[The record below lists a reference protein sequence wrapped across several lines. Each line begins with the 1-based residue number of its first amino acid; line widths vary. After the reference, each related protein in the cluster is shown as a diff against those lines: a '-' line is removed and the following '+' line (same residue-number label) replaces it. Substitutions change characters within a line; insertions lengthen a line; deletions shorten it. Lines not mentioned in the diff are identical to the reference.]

1 MTLMTMEQ
9 VKITIGDRV
18 LGVLAG
24 SWQLERRERVGI
36 VGRNGAGKSTLL
48 AVLAGRLEP
57 DAGTVRRFGTIAE
70 LRQAAGAKGDVA
82 DSNCIDEYDALDE
95 GKTTL
100 GDEASAKRWKTIGR
114 DEAESHGSGGERTR
128 QQIAQLFASGAEV
141 LIADEP
147 TSHLDEEGVRQLG
160 EAFASYDGGV
170 LFVSHDR
177 QLMDEVCTHI
187 MELDE
192 EMITVYSGNYSDY
205 RREKEAARQRMHFE
219 YEQYA
224 REKGRLERAI
234 IAVRQQSKSMKNKPS
249 RMSYK
254 EANLGKEG
262 ARTSN
267 SKVDS
272 KAKALESR
280 LERLDVK
287 HKPRETELPLFDTAV
302 HELCRSKH
310 VLRVERLSVQ
320 LSDRSLFDELSVA
333 IRPGMRIALTGP
345 NGAGKTTLLRLIY
358 GQGERIVKAPGCRI
372 GYFRQDLSLLDES
385 KSVLDNVL
393 STAIYPDTHVR
404 TVLARTLFKG
414 HDVFKE
420 AGQLSGGERVK
431 AALAKLFLG
440 PYNTLLIDEPTNYLD
455 VFAREQLEAALQQY
469 PGTILFAAHDR
480 RLVQAVATHRLT
492 LYGGGEWSFEECG
505 AEDRGMPGARDARQ
519 ATSSHEEAE
528 RIERLMRVERELAE
542 TIGRLSMPIR
552 SEAEAAE
559 LDRRFHELVEEKRKW
574 TKVQ

>member
-1 MTLMTMEQ
+1 MTLMMMEQ
-9 VKITIGDRV
+9 IKLTIGDRL
-18 LGVLAG
+18 LGVLEG
-24 SWQLERRERVGI
+24 SWQLERRDRVGI

-57 DAGTVRRFGTIAE
+57 EEGTVRRFGTIAE
-70 LRQAAGAKGDVA
+70 MRQASGAKGELT
-82 DSNCIDEYDALDE
+82 DSHPLAGCDDAAE
-95 GKTTL
+95 GRTAL
-100 GDEASAKRWKTIGR
+100 GDEASEKRWRTIGR
-114 DEAESHGSGGERTR
+114 EEAESHGSGGERTR
-128 QQIAQLFASGAEV
+128 QEIAQLFASGAEV

-160 EAFASYDGGV
+160 EAFAAYDGAV

-177 QLMDEVCTHI
+177 QLMDEICTHI

-192 EMITVYSGNYSDY
+192 ELITVYSGNYSGY
-205 RREKEAARQRMHFE
+205 RKEKEAARQRRHFE

-224 REKGRLERAI
+224 REKGRLEQAI
-234 IAVRQQSKSMKNKPS
+234 IAVRQQSTSMKNKPA

-254 EANLGKEG
+254 EANLGK
-262 ARTSN
+262 ARAGTSK

-280 LERLDVK
+280 LERLEVK
-287 HKPRETELPLFDTAV
+287 HKPRETELPLFDTAIQ
-302 HELCRSKH
+302 ELCRSKH
-310 VLRVERLSVQ
+310 VLRLEKLSVR
-320 LSDRSLFDELSVA
+320 LADRSLFEELSVA
-333 IRPGMRIALTGP
+333 IRTGMRIALTGP
-345 NGAGKTTLLRLIY
+345 NGAGKTTLLRLIHE
-358 GQGERIVKAPGCRI
+358 QGDGIVRAPGCRI

-385 KSVLDNVL
+385 KTVLDNVL
-393 STAIYPDTHVR
+393 STAIYPDVHVR

-414 HDVFKE
+414 HDVLKG

-469 PGTILFAAHDR
+469 PGTVLFAAHDR

-492 LYGGGEWSFEECG
+492 LNGSGEWRFEECS
-505 AEDRGMPGARDARQ
+505 AESGDLQQGKKAAKQ
-519 ATSSHEEAE
+519 AVSHEESE
-528 RIERLMRVERELAE
+528 RTEQLMRIERELAE

-552 SEAEAAE
+552 SEAEAAG

-574 TKVQ
+574 TT

>member
-9 VKITIGDRV
+9 VKLMIGDRL
-18 LGVLAG
+18 LGVLDG
-24 SWQLERRERVGI
+24 SWQLERRDRVGI

-48 AVLAGRLEP
+48 AVLAGRMEP
-57 DAGTVRRFGTIAE
+57 DEGTVKRFGTIAE
-70 LRQAAGAKGDVA
+70 MKQAAGAKGDAAESDFVDGYVA
-82 DSNCIDEYDALDE
+82 AEDGGTD
-95 GKTTL
+95 L
-100 GDEASAKRWKTIGR
+100 GDKASAKRWKTIAR

-147 TSHLDEEGVRQLG
+147 TSHLDEEGVRQLS
-160 EAFASYDGGV
+160 EAFASYDGAV
-170 LFVSHDR
+170 VFVSHDR
-177 QLMDEVCTHI
+177 QLMDEICTHI

-192 EMITVYSGNYSDY
+192 EAITIYSGNYSGY
-205 RREKEAARQRMHFE
+205 RKEKEAARQRRHFE

-234 IAVRQQSKSMKNKPS
+234 IATRQQSKSMKNKPA

-287 HKPRETELPLFDTAV
+287 HKPREAEHPLFDTAV

-320 LSDRSLFDELSVA
+320 LPDRFLFSELSVA

-358 GQGERIVKAPGCRI
+358 GQGESIVKAPGCRI

-393 STAIYPDTHVR
+393 STAIYPDAHVR

-414 HDVFKE
+414 HDDF
-420 AGQLSGGERVK
+420 
-431 AALAKLFLG
+431 
-440 PYNTLLIDEPTNYLD
+440 
-455 VFAREQLEAALQQY
+455 
-469 PGTILFAAHDR
+469 
-480 RLVQAVATHRLT
+480 
-492 LYGGGEWSFEECG
+492 
-505 AEDRGMPGARDARQ
+505 
-519 ATSSHEEAE
+519 
-528 RIERLMRVERELAE
+528 
-542 TIGRLSMPIR
+542 
-552 SEAEAAE
+552 
-559 LDRRFHELVEEKRKW
+559 
-574 TKVQ
+574 